1 MSTWYRDD
9 DNPQLFAEA
18 MQIAWEY
25 LERSGD
31 IDDPAEAG
39 RFLADEIE
47 HMIGQGQRNRLVL
60 SNRAIKA
67 FQEYQRSRTIELVLI
82 SH

>member
-9 DNPQLFAEA
+9 GNPQLLAEA

-39 RFLADEIE
+39 RFLTNKIE

-60 SNRAIKA
+60 SNRAIGA
-67 FQEYQRSRTIELVLI
+67 FQE
-82 SH
+82 